1 MSIKLGSFDVVN
13 VTIEVSPTT
22 GLCEVMCTYNSGSDA
37 QGCLVFLK
45 HEATGE
51 LHCISLYF
59 NNTVMTVMKET
70 LECHSGLLMSG
81 MYYVNASDIEKNGS
95 ISETLAVT
103 NVMRTCNPLH
113 PGKLCRYHSSYYY
126 CLLQLQMRQT

>member
-1 MSIKLGSFDVVN
+1 MNLGSFDVVN

-22 GLCEVMCTYNSGSDA
+22 GLCEVMCAYNSGSNA

-51 LHCISLYF
+51 LYCISLYF
-59 NNTVMTVMKET
+59 NNTFMAVMKET
-70 LECHSGLLMSG
+70 LECRSSLLQSG

-95 ISETLAVT
+95 ISETLAIT
-103 NVMRTCNPLH
+103 NMMRTCNPQH
-113 PGKLCRYHSSYYY
+113 PGKL
-126 CLLQLQMRQT
+126 